1 MISTTVNPEVKP
13 VVNLAT
19 TTKIVLIVEYDGTR
33 YHGFQL
39 QANLPTIQRELEKAL
54 WELTGETTRVL
65 AASRTDAGVHA
76 KGQVVS
82 FRTRSSHSLETF
94 IKALNYYLPKDIAVK
109 AAHRVED
116 SFNVRRHAVS
126 REYNYC
132 ILNSLTRSPLRER
145 FYYLVT
151 GQLDIDAMNQA
162 CQVLIGEHDFASFV
176 NNKEVAAKS
185 TVRKVY
191 RAEMRKD
198 GELAVFNIVANS
210 FLMHQVRN
218 TVGTL
223 IRVGLGKMSGDEFYS
238 ILEAKKPGLAWPT
251 APARGL
257 CLMQVNYKNPFED
270 YLC

>member
-1 MISTTVNPEVKP
+1 

-19 TTKIVLIVEYDGTR
+19 TTKIVLLVEYDGTR

-39 QANLPTIQRELEKAL
+39 QAKLPTVQSELEKAL
-54 WELTGETTRVL
+54 WELTGEKTRVL
-65 AASRTDAGVHA
+65 TASRTDAGVHA

-94 IKALNYYLPKDIAVK
+94 VKALNYYLPKDIAVK
-109 AAHRVED
+109 AAHRVKD

-126 REYNYC
+126 REYNYY

-151 GQLDIDAMNQA
+151 GHLDIDAMYQA

-176 NNKEVAAKS
+176 NNNEVAAKS
-185 TVRKVY
+185 TVRRVY
-191 RAEMRKD
+191 RSEMRQD
-198 GELAVFNIVANS
+198 EEFVIFNIVANS

-223 IRVGLGKMSGDEFYS
+223 LRVGLGRMSGDEFCS
-238 ILEAKKPGLAWPT
+238 ILEAAKPGLAWPT

-257 CLMQVNYKNPFED
+257 CLMQVSYRRPFEEEI
-270 YLC
+270 